1 MAMVP
6 SLMLLAIPAAFG
18 QVPAGVPY
26 DAAKHANPIVTWVN
40 EKDFQK
46 VSFAEAAKRVGVE
59 LMSLSAEVGE
69 RQFVE
74 LAVPSSSR
82 QKLRI
87 ANEEFEVT
95 FFPVMRQTYR
105 LKSGK
110 AFVLYTF
117 RFPLALTSA
126 DVLNA
131 VAFERP
137 PRDTTPRFGSMPLP
151 DRIEIR
157 GYPGLYFDNHKGH
170 RTTYW
175 FEMGAGYAVTTNT
188 GKEDLFKVLE
198 DLL

>member
-1 MAMVP
+1 MA
-6 SLMLLAIPAAFG
+6 SFLMLLTALAAFG
-18 QVPAGVPY
+18 QVPAGMPY
-26 DAAKHANPIVTWVN
+26 DPGKHPNPIVTWVN
-40 EKDFQK
+40 EKDFRR
-46 VSFAEAAKRVGVE
+46 VPFAEAAEKVGVE
-59 LMSLSAEVGE
+59 LMSLSREVGE

-74 LAVPSSSR
+74 LAVPSTSK

-95 FFPVMRQTYR
+95 FYPVMRQTYR

-117 RFPLALTSA
+117 RFPRALTTSE
-126 DVLNA
+126 VLND
-131 VAFERP
+131 VAFRTP
-137 PRDTTPRFGSMPLP
+137 PRGTVPRFGPLALP
-151 DRIEIR
+151 DRIDIR
-157 GYPGLYFDNHKGH
+157 GVPGLYFDNHGGH

-175 FEMGAGYAVTTNT
+175 FEMEAGFAVTTNA